1 MPGAGAAL
9 ENIKSRSRLKNK
21 SGAGAAEKFAGSP
34 ALL

>member
-9 ENIKSRSRLKNK
+9 ENIKSRSRMKK
-21 SGAGAAEKFAGSP
+21 KKRAGAAEKFAGSP